1 MGGTVVAAVND
12 HGTTRPRAGERM
24 KNSAMTSGL
33 VFVAVS
39 VVSFVVCLASFAIRQ
54 IDVGVGA
61 ASVTLLA
68 AGASLAWRGSD
79 ARRARQVQRDWDSRH
94 RRVAY

>member
-1 MGGTVVAAVND
+1 MGGTAVAAVD
-12 HGTTRPRAGERM
+12 HHSSTQSQAGEM
-24 KNSAMTSGL
+24 IKNSAATSGL

-39 VVSFVVCLASFAIRQ
+39 VASFVVCLASFAIRQ

-68 AGASLAWRGSD
+68 AGASLAWRASD
-79 ARRARQVQRDWDSRH
+79 ERRARQVQRDWDSTHH
-94 RRVAY
+94 RAEY

>member
-1 MGGTVVAAVND
+1 MGGTAVAAVD
-12 HGTTRPRAGERM
+12 HHSTTPPRAGEMM
-24 KNSAMTSGL
+24 KNSATTSGL

-68 AGASLAWRGSD
+68 AGASLAWRASD
-79 ARRARQVQRDWDSRH
+79 ERRARQVQRDWDSTHH
-94 RRVAY
+94 RVVY